1 MSGATSKGEK
11 LFIEIDASE
20 LTQSQIRLIKSVN
33 MMLQHVLVT
42 DDEEEF
48 FTGSAEFMR
57 MCASIIKKAHF
68 AEDLKGINEIPYAQQ
83 ALEYSMDIL
92 QDHISSSSV
101 VTYDN

>member
-1 MSGATSKGEK
+1 MSGATLKKERV
-11 LFIEIDASE
+11 FIELDTAE
-20 LTQSQIRLIKSVN
+20 LTQAQIRLIKSVN

-48 FTGSAEFMR
+48 FSGSAEFMR

-68 AEDLKGINEIPYAQQ
+68 AEDLKGIDNIPYAQQ

-92 QDHISSSSV
+92 QDHITSSSV
-101 VTYDN
+101 VNYDN